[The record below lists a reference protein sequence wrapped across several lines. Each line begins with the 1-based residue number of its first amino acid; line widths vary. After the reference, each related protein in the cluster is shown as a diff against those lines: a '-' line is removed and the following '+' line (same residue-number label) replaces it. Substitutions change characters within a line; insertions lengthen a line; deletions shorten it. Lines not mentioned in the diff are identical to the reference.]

1 MQKKKEQNNAQY
13 PRVSK
18 AIHNPTTPAPRV
30 MTQSPTPSPRKYIHV
45 IPPKPALPMTAQPH
59 RKYKFNARLSVAQ
72 QPYCKQKY
80 NTRLSVAQPHD
91 IHKYNT
97 RLSVVQHGANAII
110 DIDTGHALEYR
121 HLIKNP
127 KYKQIRYQSM
137 SNEIGRLTQFNS
149 RVQGTNTMFFI
160 T

>member
-1 MQKKKEQNNAQY
+1 MQKKEQNNAEY

-18 AIHNPTTPAPRV
+18 AIHHPTTTAPRV
-30 MTQSPTPSPRKYIHV
+30 MTQSPTPSTCKHIHV
-45 IPPKPALPMTAQPH
+45 IPPETALPTTVQPH
-59 RKYKFNARLSVAQ
+59 RKY
-72 QPYCKQKY
+72 KY